1 MFYTGDVQAGKFKD
15 FELKV
20 RAKTFPCANSGV
32 YFNSEYQDEG
42 LPSKG
47 YECQVNTTHKDP
59 KKTGSLYG
67 VINILL
73 LAEGQ
78 KQPKCGKHIERDK
91 APSTEGEWF
100 DYHIIVKGRE
110 IEIRVNGETTAK

>member
-1 MFYTGDVQAGKFKD
+1 M
-15 FELKV
+15 
-20 RAKTFPCANSGV
+20 
-32 YFNSEYQDEG
+32 
-42 LPSKG
+42 PSKG

-110 IEIRVNGETTAK
+110 IEIRVNGETTAKLSEARVALIPFIVAGVFLRELLPLRLPTLRARCIMNDGR